1 MKIATILEV
10 ASEVR
15 ELKDKIISVS
25 SAGPTVLL
33 REKVFK
39 ETFGTYTE
47 DVSESGEWK
56 MLEAVFCGVTFH
68 AIVDIPQKLTEEE
81 KKLCEELNK
90 EEAQERERAFWDVGV
105 DPGYNGTEE
114 YDG

>member
-15 ELKDKIISVS
+15 ELKDQIINVS
-25 SAGPTVLL
+25 SAGTVLL
-33 REKVFK
+33 REEVFK

-90 EEAQERERAFWDVGV
+90 EEAQEREKAFWDVGI
-105 DPGYNGTEE
+105 DPGYNGGAGE
-114 YDG
+114 